1 MTDAVPDV
9 TNKDLYALMQ
19 QEVIYAEIQKI
30 KDEFEKISSDLKSEN
45 VNLKKEVVELKNK
58 INVVERRN
66 KKYNIVTYG
75 LKEENNLKDI
85 EYLLHVF
92 NEKLEVKCGFDDFR
106 DFFRIGVNKGA
117 TPRPFVVETLN
128 YPLKAAILEN
138 SKKLKGT
145 GISITQD
152 YTKSDYEDQK
162 VLVSH
167 LKQARSFGIPASL
180 KKQKLHIEN
189 KILTAED
196 LRKGAIVEIVEKR
209 KNEEDQK
216 ENSDPKPDTDF
227 RQIIETYG
235 DALKILTDGLK
246 NGKWSWVCL
255 FMSQRVPLVDT
266 TFSC

>member
-19 QEVIYAEIQKI
+19 QVLNKNIEIEQQLKHNQEVIYAEIQNI

-58 INVVERRN
+58 INVVERRS

-209 KNEEDQK
+209 RNEEDQK
-216 ENSDPKPDTDF
+216 ENSDPKPDVGTK
-227 RQIIETYG
+227 R
-235 DALKILTDGLK
+235 KINDNDLEHTPSHKRITRLNSK
-246 NGKWSWVCL
+246 VA
-255 FMSQRVPLVDT
+255 
-266 TFSC
+266 